1 MSSVFNDEYVFLD
14 DGSSDDDYKDSGI
27 IDDNHIVERLAS
39 MTEPEVIAYIEHL
52 PDSQQVDGGIFAE
65 LISPKQYA
73 GLTNVLGI
81 LTGLMSKKDFLALY
95 DYAKSHFPE

>member
-1 MSSVFNDEYVFLD
+1 MKDEYVFLD
-14 DGSSDDDYKDSGI
+14 SGETDKELVDTGVIDDD
-27 IDDNHIVERLAS
+27 HIVERNGVMSEEA
-39 MTEPEVIAYIEHL
+39 VIRYIEHL
-52 PDSQQVDGGIFAE
+52 PEGVQVDGGIFAE

-73 GLTNVLGI
+73 GLTNVFGI

>member
-1 MSSVFNDEYVFLD
+1 MNDEYVFLD
-14 DGSSDDDYKDSGI
+14 DGLTDEEYRDSGV
-27 IDDNHIVERLAS
+27 IDDEHDVERRGS
-39 MTEPEVIAYIEHL
+39 MSEDAVIRYIEHL
-52 PDSQQVDGGIFAE
+52 PAGVWVSGAIFAE

-73 GLTNVLGI
+73 GLTNIFGI